1 MTNNRRSPACSNL
14 PGTCLQEAAAAGF
27 GQVARL
33 DGLLKAGR
41 IGLEA
46 AARILE
52 HLGIHPWSLL
62 GGYGPWDERQREW
75 GARLGMPPAWVEALG
90 PRVPDRPGVRAGSGG
105 TALRIP
111 VDLALER
118 LPDGLKVRNLEIRHC
133 PRLGELGSGLAVQ
146 ERLSLHS
153 CGCLQALPGDL
164 RVGRSL
170 VIGSCPGLG
179 EIRLWAP
186 LRELF
191 ASRNCNLGE
200 VHLPLGFTGNL
211 GLEQCCRLDTLGL
224 PGGMLEN
231 LFIKD
236 CPSLGVLPV
245 AEVRRGLRLE
255 SSREGEAGLLPG
267 VQVGGSAWLG
277 FCQEGAV
284 RIPAGLRVGLD
295 LVLDPLWGVDEL
307 EIPADVQVGG
317 HVHLSQE
324 FLAATATFS
333 LPGHLRQASS
343 GESAGLQPFDY
354 WGTE

>member
-1 MTNNRRSPACSNL
+1 MT
-14 PGTCLQEAAAAGF
+14 AASF

-41 IGLEA
+41 IRLEA
-46 AARILE
+46 AVRILE

-62 GGYGPWDERQREW
+62 GGYGLWDERQREW
-75 GARLGMPPAWVEALG
+75 GARLGMPAAWVEALG
-90 PRVPDRPGVRAGSGG
+90 PRVPDRPGARAGSGG
-105 TALRIP
+105 TALRIS
-111 VDLALER
+111 VDLALAR

-153 CGCLQALPGDL
+153 CGWLKALPGDL

-170 VIGSCPGLG
+170 VIGSCPSLG
-179 EIRLWAP
+179 DIRLRAP
-186 LRELF
+186 LRDLF
-191 ASRNCNLGE
+191 ASRNGNLGE
-200 VHLPLGFTGNL
+200 VHLPPGFTGNL
-211 GLEQCCRLDTLGL
+211 GLEQCSRLDTLGL

-231 LFIKD
+231 LFIRN

-245 AEVRRGLRLE
+245 AEVHRGLRLE
-255 SSREGEAGLLPG
+255 VSREGEAGLLPG

-284 RIPAGLRVGLD
+284 RIPAGLRVGSD
-295 LVLDPLWGVDEL
+295 LVLDPLWGVDEV
-307 EIPADVQVGG
+307 EIPVDVQVGG
-317 HVHLSQE
+317 LVRFPEE
-324 FLAATATFS
+324 FLATAPTLR
-333 LPGHLRQASS
+333 LPGHLRQASFS
-343 GESAGLQPFDY
+343 QSADLPPFDY